1 MHSIGQSH
9 DAWVN
14 CTAMYHPGNLYRKM
28 DESVN
33 IGIIAEAINV
43 ENTVASDKQNE
54 TLILYDEVKDSAQ
67 SGNNVTTPTPK
78 DRLENIR
85 NLPGF
90 HNTLVGMNVDPHMEP
105 PKAKRLKLSPSMASA
120 PVSDSNETAEIGK
133 RRRIQHDYRRLS
145 SSGYLDDYET
155 SRERR
160 FSSDS
165 DVTSNSP
172 SPNKL
177 KVTTPPAN
185 GKEPEYSK
193 LPPVKLTLKISKAEN
208 GMFVNGSANGK
219 NLFESYYRIS
229 DLK

>member
-1 MHSIGQSH
+1 
-9 DAWVN
+9 
-14 CTAMYHPGNLYRKM
+14 M

-33 IGIIAEAINV
+33 IGITAEKNNV
-43 ENTVASDKQNE
+43 GNTVTSDKQNA
-54 TLILYDEVKDSAQ
+54 TIIPSDEVKNSAQ
-67 SGNNVTTPTPK
+67 SGNNVITNTPK

-105 PKAKRLKLSPSMASA
+105 PKAKRLKLASPNGSVPVTDPIESA
-120 PVSDSNETAEIGK
+120 EMGK

-165 DVTSNSP
+165 DVASNSP

-185 GKEPEYSK
+185 GKEPDYSK

-208 GMFVNGSANGK
+208 GMFVNGNANGNTFIQK
-219 NLFESYYRIS
+219 
-229 DLK
+229 LK